1 MADSG
6 ADDVGEEIRVR
17 IVDAIVE
24 RLEAIPGVGVV
35 EDMPSGDVDENRLP
49 ALAVYDLGQR
59 RNAGADSYPVSGY
72 VLRLSIEGYVPGG
85 EGARTRRRLSRLY
98 GEVIRALMADP
109 QLEGIAQKIEE
120 GDLDFDI
127 SRLSAANGMGFVL
140 GIGVTYLS
148 RRDDP
153 SVI

>member
-1 MADSG
+1 MADG
-6 ADDVGEEIRVR
+6 ADEVR
-17 IVDAIVE
+17 NLIVDAIVT
-24 RLEAIPGVGVV
+24 RLEGIPGIGVV

-49 ALAVYDLGQR
+49 ALAVYDLGHR
-59 RNAGADSYPVSGY
+59 RAPGADSYPVSAY

-85 EGARTRRRLSRLY
+85 EGARTRQRLSRLY
-98 GEVIRALMADP
+98 GEVIRALMAEP
-109 QLEGIAQKIEE
+109 QLAGLAQKIEE
-120 GDLDFDI
+120 GDLDFDV
-127 SRLSAANGMGFVL
+127 SRLSAARTMGFVL

>member
-1 MADSG
+1 MADG
-6 ADDVGEEIRVR
+6 ADEVR
-17 IVDAIVE
+17 TLIVDAIVT
-24 RLEAIPGVGVV
+24 RLEGIPGIAVV

-49 ALAVYDLGQR
+49 ALAVYDLGHS
-59 RNAGADSYPVSGY
+59 RNAAADSNPVSGY
-72 VLRLSIEGYVPGG
+72 VLRLNIEGYVPGG